1 MTKKELKYIF
11 NTLSKKAQ
19 RKYKYKRCIQITKK
33 TVLFEVINLENNIWN
48 NFYTFKL
55 LNHNINKN
63 ISVYHA
69 KIEDVNLTKKYNL

>member
-11 NTLSKKAQ
+11 NTLSKKAK
-19 RKYKYKRCIQITKK
+19 RNYKYKRCIQITKK

-55 LNHNINKN
+55 LSHNINKN
-63 ISVYHA
+63 ISVYYA
-69 KIEDVNLTKKYNL
+69 KTEDINLTKKYNL